1 MNQKTAKTTENDEE
15 TKEKEAKKNE
25 VQPSKEILITEKAGR
40 MTETY
45 GEHFDKSAFKAA
57 AKAYLEKHDTLDG
70 FDAEAFVKK
79 PEDDKEKEAPNEAE
93 ANGKCYKG
101 GYEDGKFVFRGPRG
115 DRIEGKDF
123 AEANDKICAIFAKE
137 AKEEGREATICTRWH
152 NVPEAREKKERED
165 FSRNA
170 IKHGMTILDGW
181 SKDSQVWH
189 DLKKDYLADK
199 NHKLED
205 WERMTRKI
213 PDEVMQ
219 RTPEEKARNK
229 KLNDADIIAQM
240 RKGNNPNLQTAAPAE
255 QTPNTSAVNVKE
267 ASSQAAAPAE
277 KGGKTGDAALID
289 QMRHGVNPNVPE
301 TMPQSQNKTQTRP
314 GQEKQ
319 LTPEEIQAAVLRQAK
334 RQHV

>member
-15 TKEKEAKKNE
+15 TKEKNAKKDE

-70 FDAEAFVKK
+70 FDADAFVKK
-79 PEDDKEKEAPNEAE
+79 PEDDKEKDKNEKNDQME
-93 ANGKCYKG
+93 NDDGLCFKLERKNGKIIS
-101 GYEDGKFVFRGPRG
+101 RGSNG
-115 DRIEGKDF
+115 MVLEGKNF
-123 AEANDKICAIFAKE
+123 EEINDKVCNYMKNDALSKGKE
-137 AKEEGREATICTRWH
+137 PKIGYTGKNPEELKT
-152 NVPEAREKKERED
+152 

-170 IKHGMTILDGW
+170 IMKHNVTILEGW
-181 SKDSQVWH
+181 SEDTKFWQ
-189 DLKKDYLADK
+189 DLKQKYLSDK
-199 NHKLED
+199 SHKAED